1 MLCPRPHTAYP
12 CPCSHAGEPLL
23 LSRADGYM
31 GVLVDDLVG
40 RGTSEP
46 YRMLSARAEFR
57 LSLRPD
63 NADLRLSEAGV
74 QLGLVGAERAASFAQ
89 RRQQVEE
96 AESLLDSVRLS
107 SSAWGRQGL
116 QVAQDGGWISVAQ
129 MLTRPGTTLQ
139 QLATAAAVERPPGWQ
154 QLQDLAERGSSSS
167 SSGTGSGVS
176 SEPIAASTFS
186 SGNRTSGSAVDTA
199 VFNCHYRPY
208 LAKMEAEVAELRRDE
223 ALRIPPGLDYST
235 LQLSAEDREKLAAAQ
250 PASLAAAQ
258 RIPGVTPSALM
269 LLLQHVRKR
278 QPRDRSNS
286 GGSSEGGKI
295 SSSSSSSSSAS
306 ALAQEAAAA
315 AAVSGT

>member
-1 MLCPRPHTAYP
+1 
-12 CPCSHAGEPLL
+12 
-23 LSRADGYM
+23 
-31 GVLVDDLVG
+31 
-40 RGTSEP
+40 
-46 YRMLSARAEFR
+46 
-57 LSLRPD
+57 
-63 NADLRLSEAGV
+63 
-74 QLGLVGAERAASFAQ
+74 
-89 RRQQVEE
+89 VEE

-116 QVAQDGGWISVAQ
+116 QVAQDGGWISAAQ
-129 MLTRPGTTLQ
+129 MLMRPGTTLQ
-139 QLATAAAVERPPGWQ
+139 QLATAAAAERAPGWQ
-154 QLQDLAERGSSSS
+154 QLQELAEHGSSSSS

-176 SEPIAASTFS
+176 SEPIAASTYS
-186 SGNRTSGSAVDTA
+186 SGNSTSGSAVDTA

-286 GGSSEGGKI
+286 GGSSEGGKLS

-315 AAVSGT
+315 AAASGT

>member
-1 MLCPRPHTAYP
+1 
-12 CPCSHAGEPLL
+12 
-23 LSRADGYM
+23 
-31 GVLVDDLVG
+31 
-40 RGTSEP
+40 
-46 YRMLSARAEFR
+46 MLSARAEFR

-116 QVAQDGGWISVAQ
+116 QVAQDGGWISAAQ

-154 QLQDLAERGSSSS
+154 QLQELAERGSSSS

-186 SGNRTSGSAVDTA
+186 SGNSTSGSAVDTA

-286 GGSSEGGKI
+286 GGSSEGGKL
-295 SSSSSSSSSAS
+295 SSSSSSAS